1 MSTDAGDLIGRMSKE
16 EFDRL
21 VLHLGNYAL
30 RESKRYYWRTGDSVE
45 LPGGETVES
54 IVYLAIEKTI
64 TGERNWDSQKDPD
77 FKKYLMDVIDSLLN
91 HLATGK
97 ENTMLTAVPEV
108 GSDDRKDWETG
119 AAKRTAEADWLARQT
134 ATPEEELLE
143 KEAAERDGQLRDRAI
158 GALLESSKDD
168 KELTFVI
175 EAMLDGY
182 DKPGEIA
189 NVTGIDIRD
198 VYNVMKRLNR
208 KIAVIRKQLREA
220 A

>member
-1 MSTDAGDLIGRMSKE
+1 LSTDAGDLIGRMSKE